1 MKHVKIELPELE
13 KIKTYR
19 EKITEDDMRNVEH
32 LREEGYRG
40 DSIDKAYGRK
50 PGTVA
55 KLYHKYQKGE
65 DISLLQHNYAFD
77 YGKLRALLNAGWS
90 YKQIAVEFSTSIE
103 TIEGR
108 IKEMRALAES
118 NA

>member
-1 MKHVKIELPELE
+1 MNRVKIELPELE

-19 EKITEDDMRNVEH
+19 EKITEEDMRNVEH
-32 LREEGYRG
+32 LREEGYRW

-50 PGTVA
+50 HGTIA
-55 KLYHKYQKGE
+55 KLYYKYQKGE
-65 DISLLQHNYAFD
+65 DILTLQHNYAFD

-90 YKQIAVEFSTSIE
+90 CKQIAMEFSTSIE

-108 IKEMRALAES
+108 IKEMIALAES

>member
-32 LREEGYRG
+32 LREEGYRW

-65 DISLLQHNYAFD
+65 DISLLQHNYTFD
-77 YGKLRALLNAGWS
+77 YGKLRALLNAGWN
-90 YKQIAVEFSTSIE
+90 YKQIAVEFSTNIE

-108 IKEMRALAES
+108 IKEMRALA
-118 NA
+118 AGDA

>member
-1 MKHVKIELPELE
+1 M
-13 KIKTYR
+13 
-19 EKITEDDMRNVEH
+19 
-32 LREEGYRG
+32 
-40 DSIDKAYGRK
+40 
-50 PGTVA
+50 
-55 KLYHKYQKGE
+55 
-65 DISLLQHNYAFD
+65 LQHNYAFD